1 MSNDILGTVT
11 LERLTKAVARD
22 PQNHTYNSLLL
33 DRYLSNQMR
42 DLACTGKINGADI
55 LEALKLF
62 GVGFCLSSETEGQIQ
77 FENYAVIDK
86 EKHTVSWYTC
96 INEGLNNVGRKYTV
110 IGPGG
115 VRVEKVMF
123 KRPKKTRN
131 RKSFSSLPPELK
143 EKLRK
148 RYPNKVY

>member
-11 LERLTKAVARD
+11 LERLTKAVARE
-22 PQNHTYNSLLL
+22 PENHTYNSMLL
-33 DRYLSNQMR
+33 DRFLAEQMR
-42 DLACTGKINGADI
+42 ELACTGKVNSPDI
-55 LEALKLF
+55 LKALSLF
-62 GVGFCLSSETEGQIQ
+62 NLGLCMGPGSDDEIQ

-86 EKHTVSWYTC
+86 EKHTISWYQC
-96 INEGLNNVGRKYTV
+96 IREGLNEVGRKYTT

-115 VRVEKVMF
+115 ARVEKVKF
-123 KRPKKTRN
+123 KRTKKTHN

-148 RYPNKVY
+148 RYPDKIY